1 MLVLCNGGTVVLV
14 LVCVQYAYS
23 STTLLQEGMKQEEV
37 ERQLCQEE
45 SCIEWTK
52 QRMRER
58 NVMVVGVK
66 ER

>member
-1 MLVLCNGGTVVLV
+1 VEEEEIEYHRQEYELDK
-14 LVCVQYAYS
+14 APS
-23 STTLLQEGMKQEEV
+23 LLQEGTKEEEEV